1 MHYIGKSYV
10 TTVYKCDD
18 EKNLMTLKKKCD
30 KCIQMHYIGKSYV
43 TTVYKCDN
51 RLRRAVIREYM
62 GQIFSDEAPKK
73 RDKCL
78 HSGCIAFPYIMHCI
92 HLSRF
97 FGASSENI
105 CPIHYIVHS
114 SSRSV

>member
-43 TTVYKCDN
+43 TTVYKCDD
-51 RLRRAVIREYM
+51 
-62 GQIFSDEAPKK
+62 GKKSDDSEKK
-73 RDKCL
+73 
-78 HSGCIAFPYIMHCI
+78 
-92 HLSRF
+92 
-97 FGASSENI
+97 
-105 CPIHYIVHS
+105 V
-114 SSRSV
+114 